1 MTSRHSF
8 FITTILI
15 LLLLSACQPAQ
26 PTATTTTLPLIAS
39 PASSSTPQA
48 TETPITTSTPAL
60 VVPETINLRIRFT
73 TSSDWTALFLVSGA
87 AWVSDALVSTAGAGA
102 TAEILDDQLFIT
114 QPIQNAEAG
123 DTSEMVVDILLS
135 IPAGQQPVTFRLER
149 GDIGSS
155 QVAFSRLV
163 GETWVAIK
171 NIHWDEIT
179 GDGINAHPIQI
190 TPAELFDEL
199 AAVVTPTQGSGEIGS
214 GLLPQGTEGYP
225 WWNDTVFY
233 EIFVRSFYDSNGDGI
248 GDLNG
253 ITEKLDYLNDGDP
266 QTTADLGITGIW
278 LMPIYPSPSYHGYS
292 VTDFYAVNPQY
303 GTLADL
309 QNLLAAAHARGIRV
323 ILDITLNHTS
333 SQHPWFIEAGNPHS
347 PYHDWY
353 IWSDSDPG
361 YTGSWGQQVWFPY
374 DGKFFYST
382 FSAGMPDLNY
392 TNPDVTAEM
401 NNVVRFWL
409 EVVGVDGFRLDAS
422 KLLVEEGKI
431 QANSNATHEWYKN
444 FRLYYKAIHPDALIV
459 GEVWDETA
467 TMAEYLQGD
476 EMDLSFEFYLAGL
489 TIQAINEVD
498 VSMLNNQLALSY
510 GLIPEQQ
517 FATFLSNHDQD
528 RVISQFGNDPNKA
541 RVAAAVLLTAP
552 GVPFLYYGEEIG
564 MQGVKPDQQI
574 RSPMQWSSEDFA
586 GFSTVDPWQPLS
598 PAWEIFNVESQID
611 DPSSMLSLYRT
622 LIHARKQHIALR
634 VGEMQLINTGNNAL
648 YSILRSSPEESVLAL
663 INLSGETI
671 SDYKLSLKNSTLKEG
686 DYQAIPILGEGEF
699 ADLTIDTLGGF
710 ADYQPLSEIP
720 AYGVMILQLVR
731 P

>member
-1 MTSRHSF
+1 
-8 FITTILI
+8 
-15 LLLLSACQPAQ
+15 
-26 PTATTTTLPLIAS
+26 
-39 PASSSTPQA
+39 
-48 TETPITTSTPAL
+48 
-60 VVPETINLRIRFT
+60 
-73 TSSDWTALFLVSGA
+73 
-87 AWVSDALVSTAGAGA
+87 
-102 TAEILDDQLFIT
+102 
-114 QPIQNAEAG
+114 
-123 DTSEMVVDILLS
+123 
-135 IPAGQQPVTFRLER
+135 
-149 GDIGSS
+149 
-155 QVAFSRLV
+155 
-163 GETWVAIK
+163 
-171 NIHWDEIT
+171 
-179 GDGINAHPIQI
+179 
-190 TPAELFDEL
+190 
-199 AAVVTPTQGSGEIGS
+199 
-214 GLLPQGTEGYP
+214 
-225 WWNDTVFY
+225 
-233 EIFVRSFYDSNGDGI
+233 
-248 GDLNG
+248 
-253 ITEKLDYLNDGDP
+253 
-266 QTTADLGITGIW
+266 
-278 LMPIYPSPSYHGYS
+278 MPINPTPSYHGYS
-292 VTDFYAVNPQY
+292 VTDYYTVNPEF
-303 GTLADL
+303 GSMEDFKTLL
-309 QNLLAAAHARGIRV
+309 QEAHAHGIRV
-323 ILDITLNHTS
+323 IIDLVLNHTS
-333 SQHPWFIEAGNPHS
+333 IDHPWFQAAVDPVS

-353 IWSDSDPG
+353 IWSDTDPG

-422 KLLVEEGKI
+422 KHLVEEGKI
-431 QANSNATHEWYKN
+431 QANSNVTHEWYKN
-444 FRLYYKAIHPDALIV
+444 FRLYYKAIHPDTLIV
-459 GEVWDETA
+459 GEVWDEPA
-467 TMAEYLQGD
+467 TMPAHLPGA

-498 VSMLNNQLALSY
+498 VSILNNQLALSY

-699 ADLTIDTLGGF
+699 ANLTFDTLGGF
-710 ADYQPLSEIP
+710 TDYQPLPEIP